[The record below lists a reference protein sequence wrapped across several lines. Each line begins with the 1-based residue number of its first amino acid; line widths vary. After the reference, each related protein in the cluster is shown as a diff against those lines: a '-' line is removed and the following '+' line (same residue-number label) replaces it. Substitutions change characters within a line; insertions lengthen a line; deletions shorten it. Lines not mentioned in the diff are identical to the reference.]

1 MGRKPAA
8 GSASAVSPP
17 AVGEIA
23 IYICRD
29 PVDFRMG
36 INGLSVM
43 VEATLKYDPFSRNLF
58 CFVNK
63 RRRQT
68 TFNIPIAICSDR
80 IPVASAAWAAV
91 STGPAI
97 RSPGCCDCRCRN
109 AVRRQPRDTRL
120 DVFRVGLRDTDTWH
134 AARIGGRTQ

>member
-1 MGRKPAA
+1 MGRKPAL
-8 GSASAVSPP
+8 GSESAVSPP
-17 AVGEIA
+17 TVGDIA

-63 RRRQT
+63 RRNQIKVLYWQRT
-68 TFNIPIAICSDR
+68 GFCLWLKR
-80 IPVASAAWAAV
+80 LEEERLKWPVHL
-91 STGPAI
+91 GPAEDGQGKKLPVVELDEEQFFWLLDGLDLKHLKPH
-97 RSPGCCDCRCRN
+97 RS
-109 AVRRQPRDTRL
+109 L
-120 DVFRVGLRDTDTWH
+120 EY
-134 AARIGGRTQ
+134 RTVL